1 MKKLT
6 SKKQLILYGCSG
18 LSINMLS
25 LFMGSYLCSAL
36 QVGGFL
42 ENREYWTYLD
52 KDIVVYALWTVLY
65 FLAKALD
72 GFIAKAKADY
82 ASLVS
87 KAKATKIKWIAGLA
101 AAGLLVGATISAL
114 VNKNKTE
121 EV

>member
-18 LSINMLS
+18 LGINMLS

-36 QVGGFL
+36 QVGGFID
-42 ENREYWTYLD
+42 NREYWTYLD

-72 GFIAKAKADY
+72 GFIDLPFAYLID
-82 ASLVS
+82 
-87 KAKATKIKWIAGLA
+87 KIKTKFGRRKT
-101 AAGLLVGATISAL
+101 GLLIGVIPTIITTHIISP
-114 VNKNKTE
+114 
-121 EV
+121 